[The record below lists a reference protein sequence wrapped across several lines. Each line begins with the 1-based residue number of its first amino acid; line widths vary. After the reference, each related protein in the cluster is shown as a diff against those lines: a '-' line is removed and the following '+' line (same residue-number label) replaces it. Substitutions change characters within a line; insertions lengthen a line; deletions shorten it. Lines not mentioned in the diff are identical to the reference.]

1 MWKNVFIESCLLS
14 ALIFGGIYIN
24 ANILKKEISSS
35 RDHIQNQSAPQ
46 TWMHI
51 SGYSGSSHSVDSH
64 VSGSNTTDTIR
75 SSISGV
81 TQLTTVNSK

>member
-35 RDHIQNQSAPQ
+35 RDHIQNQPPPQ

-51 SGYSGSSHSVDSH
+51 SGYSGSSYPADGH
-64 VSGSNTTDTIR
+64 VSGNNTTATVR

-81 TQLTTVNSK
+81 TQLTAADSK